1 MMRGVVVALKRAR
14 GRVGRAYFVLWL
26 HHLTLNPDRNLVSEG
41 DFLTFSF
48 LSFHGLDLLFRGPY
62 PKRIFQKA
70 HSSRFLSYILKKI
83 DIENPIEINGEHILD
98 T

>member
-1 MMRGVVVALKRAR
+1 MTTIG
-14 GRVGRAYFVLWL
+14 Y
-26 HHLTLNPDRNLVSEG
+26 TLNPDRNLVSEG
-41 DFLTFSF
+41 DYLTFSF